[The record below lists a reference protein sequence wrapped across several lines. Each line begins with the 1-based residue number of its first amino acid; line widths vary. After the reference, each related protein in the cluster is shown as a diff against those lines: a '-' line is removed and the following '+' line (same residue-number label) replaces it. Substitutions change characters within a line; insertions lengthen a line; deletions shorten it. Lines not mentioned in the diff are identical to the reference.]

1 MDSEQAPRPHI
12 VHLPMPDH
20 PALSTHAHAPDGTPL
35 YVEAIGDPLAPPL
48 LLIGG
53 QATDH
58 RMWDGIRE
66 DLAQAHRVIAY
77 DHRGMGRS
85 GRPLQPPYSTRG
97 FAQDA
102 LAVLDH
108 LGVARAQVYGFSM
121 GGRVAQWLAIDA
133 PGRVAA
139 LVLGATTPGDAH
151 GARRS
156 PAAEA
161 AMSGRD
167 PAARLP
173 LFVSPAWLQQHPEFL
188 AALGLDGSRPVPLQ
202 VLKLHYLASQG
213 HDAWDRLPQITAPVL
228 LLHGSADEVNPPA
241 NSALLAARI
250 PGARVQLIEGA
261 RHLYL
266 WEFREQA
273 SRAVLDFLAAHP
285 I

>member
-1 MDSEQAPRPHI
+1 MTTPI
-12 VHLPMPDH
+12 
-20 PALSTHAHAPDGTPL
+20 LSTRAHSHDGTPL
-35 YVEAIGDPLAPPL
+35 YVEAIGDPQAPPL

-58 RMWDGIRE
+58 RMWDGIRD
-66 DLAQAHRVIAY
+66 DLARAHRVIAY
-77 DHRGMGRS
+77 DHRGMGQS
-85 GRPLQPPYSTRG
+85 GRPLQPSFLASYSTRG

-108 LGVARAQVYGFSM
+108 LGVARAHVYGFSM

-151 GARRS
+151 GALRS
-156 PAAEA
+156 PAAQA

-167 PAARLP
+167 PAVRLP
-173 LFVSPAWLQQHPEFL
+173 LFVSPGWLQQHPEFL
-188 AALGLDGSRPVPLQ
+188 SSLGLDGSRPVPLK

-213 HDAWDRLPQITAPVL
+213 HDAWDRLPEIAAPVL

-250 PGARVQLIEGA
+250 PGAQVQLIEGA